1 MENRLMVRLTK
12 IYTRTGDNGETSLG
26 DGTRVS
32 KEELRVETY
41 GTIDEVN
48 SIIGLVRTHT
58 KDSELIILDNIL
70 AAVQNELFDLGAEIS
85 IPLAKDNIEIIEKTK
100 ILDEQIL
107 RIEEE
112 IDQLNF
118 SLKDLD
124 SFVLPGGSKASAH
137 LHLARTV
144 TRRAE
149 RLMVRMNKQKKN
161 SISETALIYVNRLSD
176 LMFVAARYANQS
188 DIGGIGDILWQPGN
202 TRG

>member
-1 MENRLMVRLTK
+1 MVRLTK

-58 KDSELIILDNIL
+58 KDSKLIILDNIL

-188 DIGGIGDILWQPGN
+188 DIGGIGDVLWQPGN